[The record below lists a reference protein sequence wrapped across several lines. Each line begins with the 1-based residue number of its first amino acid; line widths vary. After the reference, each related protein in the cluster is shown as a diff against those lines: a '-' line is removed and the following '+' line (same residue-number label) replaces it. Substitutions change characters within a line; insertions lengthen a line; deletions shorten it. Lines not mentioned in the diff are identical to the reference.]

1 MTAEK
6 IQALRI
12 GFQIFLMLNILC
24 PILYFASATSI
35 SPPET
40 GDLSEIIHQIFP

>member
-1 MTAEK
+1 MTAGK

-12 GFQIFLMLNILC
+12 VFQVFLALNMLC

-35 SPPET
+35 SPSET
-40 GDLSEIIHQIFP
+40 DDLSEIIHQIFP